1 MCSEE
6 LKAAQHWNGPSVI
19 ELLKQQPVYVNANPV
34 NFGPRHICPELLQI
48 YKYVKDRTPDIDTS
62 RFSIIVLV
70 VPG

>member
-19 ELLKQQPVYVNANPV
+19 ELLKQQPVYVHANS
-34 NFGPRHICPELLQI
+34 LLPCKFRTSL
-48 YKYVKDRTPDIDTS
+48 YLSRNVADMKDRAFLVLILLVSLT
-62 RFSIIVLV
+62 VLV